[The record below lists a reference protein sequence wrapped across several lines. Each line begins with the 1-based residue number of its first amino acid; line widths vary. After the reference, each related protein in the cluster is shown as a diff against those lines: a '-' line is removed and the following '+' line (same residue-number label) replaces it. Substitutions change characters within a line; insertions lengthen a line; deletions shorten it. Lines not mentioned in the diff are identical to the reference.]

1 MRVSGVSRSVS
12 EQRAHKL
19 ECLFLLPSVSTEMCE
34 QIARI
39 RRKVQRIGK
48 DRVLFLDET
57 YKRVGDAATDT
68 IVLPGEPSFIV
79 SDETSNYAPRFDMIA
94 CCSGKEV
101 LPPIIYAPK
110 ERGKGINAAMLHEYI
125 RQLLAQSAGALDR
138 YPLIL
143 VLDRASI
150 HSEEKMLQE
159 FHDWGCQELEEIV
172 KMPSAAAKR
181 LSPLDNSL
189 FNLWRQRVLAG
200 GPLTKFNIK
209 PRMSDAWNSITAA
222 DLQSQYRNCGLIYGQ
237 DVYFDCP
244 NPADHRH
251 GR

>member
-1 MRVSGVSRSVS
+1 
-12 EQRAHKL
+12 
-19 ECLFLLPSVSTEMCE
+19 MCE
-34 QIARI
+34 QIAKI

-48 DRVLFLDET
+48 DKVLFLDET
-57 YKRVGDAATDT
+57 HRRVGDAATNT
-68 IVLPGEPSFIV
+68 IVLPGEPAFIAA
-79 SDETSNYAPRFDMIA
+79 DETSKYAPRFDMIA

-125 RQLLAQSAGALDR
+125 RQLLGQAAGALDR

-143 VLDRASI
+143 VLDRATI

-159 FHDWGCQELEEIV
+159 FHDWGCQELKEIV
-172 KMPSAAAKR
+172 KMPSASAKR

-200 GPLTKFNIK
+200 GPLTNSNIK
-209 PRMSDAWNSITAA
+209 QRMSDAWNSITAS